1 MKFRKD
7 FVTNS
12 SSSSY
17 TCDIC
22 GATES
27 GWDISLE
34 EAGMV
39 ECVNGHTICND
50 ELLEIPRKELIKKIL
65 ESGYENESEEELNS
79 QHDNDSL
86 LDIFWDQAD
95 NRYAAPE
102 EFCPICQFIEYSQHD
117 LGKYLEKEYK
127 VSHDHEGFA
136 CVNLQQPYGTHHRR
150 HRKRQDD
157 ENLHQV
163 LELGEIIKNGKH
175 SGQHKQR
182 RKRERC
188 EANKEAS
195 AHGCKE
201 TRVGE
206 QLFEPARGKP
216 VGQNRCAPARRKGVD
231 HGRSDRHP
239 WQ

>member
-27 GWDISLE
+27 GWDMSLE

-39 ECVNGHTICND
+39 ECVNGHTICKD

-65 ESGYENESEEELNS
+65 ESGYEKESEEELNG
-79 QHDNDSL
+79 QYDDDSL
-86 LDIFWDQAD
+86 LDIFWDQED

-102 EFCPICQFIEYSQHD
+102 EFCPICQFIEYSQYD

-127 VSHDHEGFA
+127 VSRSDVFA
-136 CVNLQQPYGTHHRR
+136 KVKAVN
-150 HRKRQDD
+150 K
-157 ENLHQV
+157 
-163 LELGEIIKNGKH
+163 
-175 SGQHKQR
+175 R
-182 RKRERC
+182 RKKLYDSEYVT
-188 EANKEAS
+188 EV
-195 AHGCKE
+195 CK
-201 TRVGE
+201 
-206 QLFEPARGKP
+206 QFDLNP
-216 VGQNRCAPARRKGVD
+216 VDIVAGLKKRFVTYRAFSDYIRR
-231 HGRSDRHP
+231 
-239 WQ
+239 

>member
-65 ESGYENESEEELNS
+65 ESGYETESEEELNS
-79 QHDNDSL
+79 QHDDDSL

-102 EFCPICQFIEYSQHD
+102 EFCPIC
-117 LGKYLEKEYK
+117 
-127 VSHDHEGFA
+127 
-136 CVNLQQPYGTHHRR
+136 
-150 HRKRQDD
+150 
-157 ENLHQV
+157 
-163 LELGEIIKNGKH
+163 
-175 SGQHKQR
+175 
-182 RKRERC
+182 
-188 EANKEAS
+188 
-195 AHGCKE
+195 
-201 TRVGE
+201 
-206 QLFEPARGKP
+206 
-216 VGQNRCAPARRKGVD
+216 
-231 HGRSDRHP
+231 
-239 WQ
+239 

>member
-65 ESGYENESEEELNS
+65 ESGYETESEEELNS
-79 QHDNDSL
+79 QHDIQTRIDFS
-86 LDIFWDQAD
+86 A
-95 NRYAAPE
+95 
-102 EFCPICQFIEYSQHD
+102 
-117 LGKYLEKEYK
+117 
-127 VSHDHEGFA
+127 
-136 CVNLQQPYGTHHRR
+136 VN
-150 HRKRQDD
+150 
-157 ENLHQV
+157 V
-163 LELGEIIKNGKH
+163 LAI
-175 SGQHKQR
+175 R
-182 RKRERC
+182 
-188 EANKEAS
+188 
-195 AHGCKE
+195 
-201 TRVGE
+201 
-206 QLFEPARGKP
+206 
-216 VGQNRCAPARRKGVD
+216 
-231 HGRSDRHP
+231 
-239 WQ
+239 

>member
-65 ESGYENESEEELNS
+65 ESGYEN
-79 QHDNDSL
+79 
-86 LDIFWDQAD
+86 
-95 NRYAAPE
+95 
-102 EFCPICQFIEYSQHD
+102 
-117 LGKYLEKEYK
+117 K
-127 VSHDHEGFA
+127 
-136 CVNLQQPYGTHHRR
+136 
-150 HRKRQDD
+150 
-157 ENLHQV
+157 
-163 LELGEIIKNGKH
+163 
-175 SGQHKQR
+175 R
-182 RKRERC
+182 RKKLYDSEYVT
-188 EANKEAS
+188 EV
-195 AHGCKE
+195 CK
-201 TRVGE
+201 
-206 QLFEPARGKP
+206 QFDLNP
-216 VGQNRCAPARRKGVD
+216 VDVVAGLKKRFVTYRAFSDYIRR
-231 HGRSDRHP
+231 
-239 WQ
+239 

>member
-86 LDIFWDQAD
+86 PAAVQAT
-95 NRYAAPE
+95 
-102 EFCPICQFIEYSQHD
+102 S
-117 LGKYLEKEYK
+117 
-127 VSHDHEGFA
+127 
-136 CVNLQQPYGTHHRR
+136 
-150 HRKRQDD
+150 
-157 ENLHQV
+157 LH
-163 LELGEIIKNGKH
+163 IKH
-175 SGQHKQR
+175 SQILMINFFR
-182 RKRERC
+182 NSR
-188 EANKEAS
+188 
-195 AHGCKE
+195 
-201 TRVGE
+201 
-206 QLFEPARGKP
+206 F
-216 VGQNRCAPARRKGVD
+216 
-231 HGRSDRHP
+231 
-239 WQ
+239 

>member
-86 LDIFWDQAD
+86 
-95 NRYAAPE
+95 
-102 EFCPICQFIEYSQHD
+102 HD

-127 VSHDHEGFA
+127 VSRSDVFA
-136 CVNLQQPYGTHHRR
+136 KVKAVN
-150 HRKRQDD
+150 K
-157 ENLHQV
+157 
-163 LELGEIIKNGKH
+163 
-175 SGQHKQR
+175 R
-182 RKRERC
+182 RKKLYDSEYVT
-188 EANKEAS
+188 EV
-195 AHGCKE
+195 CK
-201 TRVGE
+201 
-206 QLFEPARGKP
+206 QFDLNP
-216 VGQNRCAPARRKGVD
+216 VDVVAGLKKRFVTYRAFSDYIRR
-231 HGRSDRHP
+231 
-239 WQ
+239 